1 MKKDLSNLEND
12 GSLQNTCQI
21 LQKISPLIFLRYL
34 YLYVDPITETAS
46 ENTPSSQDQNLFE
59 NCSSSQSER
68 MIVCKFYWL
77 ISHNVAATST
87 SPCLSYLSAFRH
99 NTINI
104 NPISTF
110 RFDYKII
117 I

>member
-1 MKKDLSNLEND
+1 MTKDLSNLEND

-21 LQKISPLIFLRYL
+21 LQKISPLFFLRYL

-68 MIVCKFYWL
+68 MIVCKFCWL
-77 ISHNVAATST
+77 ISPQCSSNLDIPLLVILV
-87 SPCLSYLSAFRH
+87 CL
-99 NTINI
+99 
-104 NPISTF
+104 
-110 RFDYKII
+110 
-117 I
+117 